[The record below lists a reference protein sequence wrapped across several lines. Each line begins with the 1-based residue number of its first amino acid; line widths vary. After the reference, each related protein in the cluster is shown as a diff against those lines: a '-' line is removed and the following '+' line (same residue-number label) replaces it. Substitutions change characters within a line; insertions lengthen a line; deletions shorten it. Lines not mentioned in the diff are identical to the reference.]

1 MSMSK
6 LYSINVIDINGEVR
20 EGLAGRTIQLE
31 FICKG
36 GFRFLAEESLD
47 LDDRMRV
54 RLKFPDD
61 STQEVYGRICY
72 SDAVDEQRNAY
83 GFSVLNGFYALRDGA
98 IAA

>member
-1 MSMSK
+1 MSK

-20 EGLAGRTIQLE
+20 EDLATRAIQLE

-36 GFRFLAEESLD
+36 GFRFLAEETLD
-47 LDDRMRV
+47 LDDRVRV

-61 STQEVYGRICY
+61 STKEVYGRICY
-72 SDAVDEQRNAY
+72 CDVVDEQRNAY
-83 GFSVLNGFYALRDGA
+83 GFSVLNGFYTLHDDA

>member
-1 MSMSK
+1 MMSK
-6 LYSINVIDINGEVR
+6 PYSINVIDINGEVR
-20 EGLAGRTIQLE
+20 DRLATRTIQLE

-36 GFRFLAEESLD
+36 GFRFLAEETLD
-47 LDDRMRV
+47 IDDRMRV

-72 SDAVDEQRNAY
+72 CDVVDEHRNAY
-83 GFSVLNGFYALRDGA
+83 GFSVLSGFYALRDSA